1 MITEAV
7 STSAKSPVL
16 ERITYRAF
24 AQAMAVI
31 HVANHRDD
39 IQPGDPKV
47 GGHPASCASSM
58 HILSALHLVVREP
71 QDFVCCKPHC
81 SPVDHAL
88 HYNLRLFRHNEHVDW
103 FAGETGGDW
112 FDDREAEKVMW
123 GLRAF
128 PTEENPYVLQSYHA
142 RSDPDHFHYLPSGTV
157 GIPPVA

>member
-39 IQPGDPKV
+39 VQPGDPKV

-58 HILSALHLVVREP
+58 HILSALHLVVKQP
-71 QDFVCCKPHC
+71 QDFLCCKPHC

-88 HYNLRLFRHNEHVDW
+88 LYNL
-103 FAGETGGDW
+103 
-112 FDDREAEKVMW
+112 
-123 GLRAF
+123 
-128 PTEENPYVLQSYHA
+128 
-142 RSDPDHFHYLPSGTV
+142 
-157 GIPPVA
+157 